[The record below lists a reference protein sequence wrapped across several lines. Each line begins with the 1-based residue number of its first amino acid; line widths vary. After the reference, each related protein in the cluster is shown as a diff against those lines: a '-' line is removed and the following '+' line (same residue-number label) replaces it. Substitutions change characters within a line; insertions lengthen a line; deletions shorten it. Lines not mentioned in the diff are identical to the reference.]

1 MYYHNKTI
9 YFAMN
14 LKNIRI
20 LVLVSCLVTV
30 LACGAQTP
38 EKPRV
43 QTSAAPEETAVWKPA
58 AGEAPAAAATSTPQV
73 ARKRKKSDAG
83 DTRQEADGMKAEQM
97 PTAQR
102 KDNKKPVRQ
111 KPSSRK
117 PAGQGTSAGQQDVR
131 QQAVPARYHA
141 LKTNVAFDA
150 IGVINLAY
158 EVQLHRKMTLDLPVM
173 WSLWDAQRE
182 HALRIIAL
190 QPELRWWTGSKVGR
204 GHFLGLHAHAA
215 WFNFK
220 WEDNRYQDVGRP
232 LLGAGLSYGYKL
244 PLGQHWGAEFNVGV
258 GYANLKYNTY
268 YNIENGALINTR
280 IRHYWGLTRLG
291 LSLVYR
297 L

>member
-1 MYYHNKTI
+1 
-9 YFAMN
+9 MN

-43 QTSAAPEETAVWKPA
+43 QTSAAPEETAVWKPV

-83 DTRQEADGMKAEQM
+83 DTRQEADRMKAEQM

-150 IGVINLAY
+150 IGVLNLAY

-182 HALRIIAL
+182 HALRVIAL
-190 QPELRWWTGSKVGR
+190 QPELRWWTGSEVGR

-220 WEDNRYQDVGRP
+220 WEDNRYQDAGRP

>member
-1 MYYHNKTI
+1 
-9 YFAMN
+9 MN

-73 ARKRKKSDAG
+73 VRKRQKSDAG
-83 DTRQEADGMKAEQM
+83 DTRQGADGMKAEQM

-150 IGVINLAY
+150 IGVLNLAY
-158 EVQLHRKMTLDLPVM
+158 EVQLHRKMTLDLPVR
-173 WSLWDAQRE
+173 WSLWDAQRK
-182 HALRIIAL
+182 HALRVIAL
-190 QPELRWWTGSKVGR
+190 QPELRWWTGSEVGR

-220 WEDNRYQDVGRP
+220 WEDNRYQDAGRP

>member
-1 MYYHNKTI
+1 
-9 YFAMN
+9 MN

-150 IGVINLAY
+150 IGVLNLAY

-182 HALRIIAL
+182 HALRVIAL
-190 QPELRWWTGSKVGR
+190 QPELRWWTGSEVGR
-204 GHFLGLHAHAA
+204 GHFLGLHVHAA

-220 WEDNRYQDVGRP
+220 WEDNRYQDAGRP

>member
-1 MYYHNKTI
+1 MKI
-9 YFAMN
+9 PFLLRMVM
-14 LKNIRI
+14 LM
-20 LVLVSCLVTV
+20 LCLFVLLQ
-30 LACGAQTP
+30 AEAQTP
-38 EKPRV
+38 VKPRI
-43 QTSAAPEETAVWKPA
+43 QTSAAPEETAVWQPDKKENRQVKPESVNA
-58 AGEAPAAAATSTPQV
+58 KRMRSETDSVVTGSTGIV
-73 ARKRKKSDAG
+73 KDKRKKGRAV
-83 DTRQEADGMKAEQM
+83 EALSLANTPEVQCTG
-97 PTAQR
+97 
-102 KDNKKPVRQ
+102 
-111 KPSSRK
+111 
-117 PAGQGTSAGQQDVR
+117 
-131 QQAVPARYHA
+131 RYQA
-141 LKTNVAFDA
+141 LKTNVASDA
-150 IGVINLAY
+150 IGVLNLAY

-182 HALRIIAL
+182 HALRVVAL
-190 QPELRWWTGSKVGR
+190 QPELRWWMGSKVGR
-204 GHFLGLHAHAA
+204 GHFLGVHAHAA

-220 WEDNRYQDVGRP
+220 WEDNRYQDAGRP

>member
-1 MYYHNKTI
+1 MKTFI
-9 YFAMN
+9 
-14 LKNIRI
+14 LRI
-20 LVLVSCLVTV
+20 LLSAFCLTTALVV
-30 LACGAQTP
+30 GAQTP
-38 EKPRV
+38 AKPLI
-43 QTSAAPEETAVWKPA
+43 QTSAAPEETAVWKPSGKLTVKPVA
-58 AGEAPAAAATSTPQV
+58 DKQKNTPVKQSSG
-73 ARKRKKSDAG
+73 KKSAG
-83 DTRQEADGMKAEQM
+83 KNSVVKKA
-97 PTAQR
+97 
-102 KDNKKPVRQ
+102 KKTV
-111 KPSSRK
+111 
-117 PAGQGTSAGQQDVR
+117 
-131 QQAVPARYHA
+131 VPATGNRYHA

-150 IGVINLAY
+150 IGVLNLAY

-182 HALRIIAL
+182 HALRVIAL
-190 QPELRWWTGSKVGR
+190 QLELRWWTGSEVGR
-204 GHFLGLHAHAA
+204 GHFFGLHAHTA

-244 PLGQHWGAEFNVGV
+244 SLGQHWGAEFNVGV

>member
-73 ARKRKKSDAG
+73 ARKRQKSDAG
-83 DTRQEADGMKAEQM
+83 DTRQEADGMKTEQM

-117 PAGQGTSAGQQDVR
+117 PAGQETSAARQDVR

-150 IGVINLAY
+150 IGVLNLAY

-182 HALRIIAL
+182 HALRVIAL
-190 QPELRWWTGSKVGR
+190 QPELRWWTGSEVGR

-220 WEDNRYQDVGRP
+220 WEDNRYQDAGRP

-268 YNIENGALINTR
+268 YNIENSALINTR

>member
-1 MYYHNKTI
+1 MKTFI
-9 YFAMN
+9 
-14 LKNIRI
+14 LRI
-20 LVLVSCLVTV
+20 LLSAFCLAAALTV
-30 LACGAQTP
+30 GAQVP
-38 EKPRV
+38 VKPLI
-43 QTSAAPEETAVWKPA
+43 QTSAEPEETAVWKPS
-58 AGEAPAAAATSTPQV
+58 GKPTSKPV
-73 ARKRKKSDAG
+73 AHKQKNTLVKQSARKKSAG
-83 DTRQEADGMKAEQM
+83 KNPVVEKA
-97 PTAQR
+97 
-102 KDNKKPVRQ
+102 KK
-111 KPSSRK
+111 
-117 PAGQGTSAGQQDVR
+117 T
-131 QQAVPARYHA
+131 AVPVTGNRCHV

-150 IGVINLAY
+150 IGVLNLAY

-182 HALRIIAL
+182 HALRVIAL
-190 QPELRWWTGSKVGR
+190 QPELRWWTGSEVGR
-204 GHFLGLHAHAA
+204 GHFFGLHAHTA

>member
-1 MYYHNKTI
+1 
-9 YFAMN
+9 
-14 LKNIRI
+14 
-20 LVLVSCLVTV
+20 
-30 LACGAQTP
+30 
-38 EKPRV
+38 
-43 QTSAAPEETAVWKPA
+43 
-58 AGEAPAAAATSTPQV
+58 
-73 ARKRKKSDAG
+73 
-83 DTRQEADGMKAEQM
+83 MKAEQM

-150 IGVINLAY
+150 IGVLNLAY

-182 HALRIIAL
+182 HALRVIAL
-190 QPELRWWTGSKVGR
+190 QPELRWWTGSEVGR
-204 GHFLGLHAHAA
+204 GHFFGLHAHAA

-220 WEDNRYQDVGRP
+220 WEDNRYQDAGRP

>member
-1 MYYHNKTI
+1 
-9 YFAMN
+9 MN

-83 DTRQEADGMKAEQM
+83 DTRQEADRMKAEQM

-131 QQAVPARYHA
+131 QQAVSARYHA

-150 IGVINLAY
+150 IGVLNLAY
-158 EVQLHRKMTLDLPVM
+158 EVQLHPKMTLDLPVM

-182 HALRIIAL
+182 HALRIVAL
-190 QPELRWWTGSKVGR
+190 QPELRWWTGSEAGR
-204 GHFLGLHAHAA
+204 GHFFGLHAHAA
-215 WFNFK
+215 WFNLK
-220 WEDNRYQDVGRP
+220 WEDNRYQDAGRP

-244 PLGQHWGAEFNVGV
+244 PLGEHWGAEFNLGV

>member
-1 MYYHNKTI
+1 
-9 YFAMN
+9 MN

-83 DTRQEADGMKAEQM
+83 DTRQEADRMKAEQM

-117 PAGQGTSAGQQDVR
+117 PAGQGTSAGQQDVL
-131 QQAVPARYHA
+131 QQAVPARYHS

-150 IGVINLAY
+150 IGVLNLAY

-182 HALRIIAL
+182 HALRVIAL
-190 QPELRWWTGSKVGR
+190 QPELRWWTGSEVGR

-220 WEDNRYQDVGRP
+220 WEDNRYQDAGRP

>member
-1 MYYHNKTI
+1 
-9 YFAMN
+9 MN

-20 LVLVSCLVTV
+20 LVLVSCLVAV

-150 IGVINLAY
+150 IGVLNLAY

-182 HALRIIAL
+182 HALRVIAL
-190 QPELRWWTGSKVGR
+190 QPELRWWTGSEVGR
-204 GHFLGLHAHAA
+204 GHFLGLHAHAV

-220 WEDNRYQDVGRP
+220 WEDNRYQDAGRP

>member
-1 MYYHNKTI
+1 MKTFI
-9 YFAMN
+9 
-14 LKNIRI
+14 LRI
-20 LVLVSCLVTV
+20 LLSAFCLAAVLTV
-30 LACGAQTP
+30 GAQVP
-38 EKPRV
+38 VKPLI
-43 QTSAAPEETAVWKPA
+43 QTSAEPEETAVWKPSGKPTSKPVA
-58 AGEAPAAAATSTPQV
+58 HKQKNTLVKQSAG
-73 ARKRKKSDAG
+73 KKSAG
-83 DTRQEADGMKAEQM
+83 KNPVVEKA
-97 PTAQR
+97 
-102 KDNKKPVRQ
+102 KK
-111 KPSSRK
+111 
-117 PAGQGTSAGQQDVR
+117 T
-131 QQAVPARYHA
+131 AVPVTGNRYHA

-150 IGVINLAY
+150 IGVLNLAY

-182 HALRIIAL
+182 HALRVVAL
-190 QPELRWWTGSKVGR
+190 QPELRWWTGSEVGR
-204 GHFLGLHAHAA
+204 GHFLGVHAHAA

-220 WEDNRYQDVGRP
+220 WEDNRYQDAGRP

>member
-1 MYYHNKTI
+1 
-9 YFAMN
+9 MN

-150 IGVINLAY
+150 IGVLNLAY